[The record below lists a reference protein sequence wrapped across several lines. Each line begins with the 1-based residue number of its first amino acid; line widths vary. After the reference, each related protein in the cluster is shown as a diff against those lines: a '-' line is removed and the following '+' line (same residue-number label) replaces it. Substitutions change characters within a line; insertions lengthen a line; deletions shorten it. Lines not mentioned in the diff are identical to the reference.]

1 MFRKTFLCCIL
12 PIIIGEP
19 FIGLHEANEI
29 FDVFFHDE
37 VLTAV
42 SKFYWLLFSDY
53 SQARSIFEAEIAY
66 AKHYLYRHYQNYHYK
81 HLV

>member
-1 MFRKTFLCCIL
+1 MFKKTFLCCIL

-29 FDVFFHDE
+29 FQVFFHDE
-37 VLTAV
+37 VTAV

-53 SQARSIFEAEIAY
+53 SLARSSFDVKIAY
-66 AKHYLYRHYQNYHYK
+66 AKHYFYRYYQNYHYK
-81 HLV
+81 HLVQ

>member
-1 MFRKTFLCCIL
+1 MFSKIILRCIL
-12 PIIIGEP
+12 PVIIGVP
-19 FIGLHEANEI
+19 FIKQYEANEI
-29 FDVFFHDE
+29 SDVFFHDE

-66 AKHYLYRHYQNYHYK
+66 VKHYLNRYHQNYHYK